1 MLSRKDK
8 NNKILLEL
16 EQFLKSYEIY
26 YGERAAICLINAI
39 IKEEEPDFLPE
50 QLKQMRPKKLKRIL
64 LQKIKEDLNVD
75 KSSPEYDLKPI
86 NKYMHV
92 KASKRRVACASLISA
107 VALASIISIGAI
119 SNARKTKEAQ
129 QIGSIK
135 NLEVCDDT
143 TIQNTTTYTLNKD
156 AKDGAMKSDVIANTS
171 QVKNKKT
178 HWKKSLEKIA
188 GIAVEMHK
196 KNEENSINNKGNLEK
211 TDDKVVKAI
220 SDSKES
226 VEKEVSLDTTKDILK
241 LFNREL
247 DEKKLTEKDL
257 KIMSQVDEDLMII
270 QSEGENY
277 NQITKDYIVTT
288 EEDGTIKIVHSMTNI
303 EKDFLTNQK
312 INSIPNLVDFT
323 TVSDFIENNNI
334 EKSGYKLSKNTFWGY
349 KDMQEMDEIYGTEVV
364 SCIQKYGL
372 PIPVYQA
379 KDFKQNASKNTS
391 YQKMCSCQ

>member
-1 MLSRKDK
+1 MIKKDWNKTK
-8 NNKILLEL
+8 N
-16 EQFLKSYEIY
+16 
-26 YGERAAICLINAI
+26 
-39 IKEEEPDFLPE
+39 LPE
-50 QLKQMRPKKLKRIL
+50 Y
-64 LQKIKEDLNVD
+64 E
-75 KSSPEYDLKPI
+75 LKPL
-86 NKYMHV
+86 NKYIHV
-92 KASKRRVACASLISA
+92 KISKKRVACASLISA
-107 VALASIISIGAI
+107 VTLASIISIGAI
-119 SNARKTKEAQ
+119 TGKAKQGQQVGSVRGLELYNEAT
-129 QIGSIK
+129 
-135 NLEVCDDT
+135 D
-143 TIQNTTTYTLNKD
+143 QNIESYTLNKEE
-156 AKDGAMKSDVIANTS
+156 KSGTIKPESILSDNS
-171 QVKNKKT
+171 QSENKKT
-178 HWKKSLEKIA
+178 SLEESLETSA
-188 GIAVEMHK
+188 ELTA
-196 KNEENSINNKGNLEK
+196 ENHASKEDSSINNENNLEQK
-211 TDDKVVKAI
+211 DEMVKAI
-220 SDSKES
+220 DRSKDPVEEIVS
-226 VEKEVSLDTTKDILK
+226 VNTTKDVLK

-247 DEKKLTEKDL
+247 RGKKLTEKDL

-379 KDFKQNASKNTS
+379 KDFKQDTSKNTS
-391 YQKMCSCQ
+391 YQKK